1 MIIDVLNK
9 IPINTN
15 IIKKTKIGKVINHIL
30 KANIFDEKLNNETSA
45 LVNKWKKMVKDFK

>member
-1 MIIDVLNK
+1 MLNK